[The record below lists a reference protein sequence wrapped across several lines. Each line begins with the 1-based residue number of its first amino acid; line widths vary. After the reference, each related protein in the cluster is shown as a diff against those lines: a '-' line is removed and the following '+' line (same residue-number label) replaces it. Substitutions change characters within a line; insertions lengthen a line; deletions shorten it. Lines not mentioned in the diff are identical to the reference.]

1 MSCLL
6 RRSLLANATRF
17 TLAAMIVALIA
28 GGCERSG
35 MENSPPE
42 EVRTVQ
48 LIAAVLDLLRETHHL
63 PGDVGLVHPGVVRS
77 DDGVPAPYDRGEF
90 YSPAPYDAIR
100 TAVDDAD
107 AYEVCGEA
115 GEPPCRPG
123 ENQFALI
130 FAPVQWER
138 GGRAT
143 VWVTIL
149 DGFSALTFQADASP
163 RSGGWRID
171 GLELRYAA
179 P

>member
-1 MSCLL
+1 MPRTALE
-6 RRSLLANATRF
+6 RF
-17 TLAAMIVALIA
+17 AILPLIVGLVAS
-28 GGCERSG
+28 GCEMGDTERS
-35 MENSPPE
+35 PHE

-48 LIAAVLDLLRETHHL
+48 LIAAVLDHLRESHHL
-63 PGDVGLVHPGVVRS
+63 PGDAGLVHPGVVRS

-100 TAVDDAD
+100 TAVGDAD

-130 FAPVQWER
+130 FAPVHWER

-171 GLELRYAA
+171 GLELRYSEN
-179 P
+179 

>member
-1 MSCLL
+1 MLSRPLPANVVRFCATALL
-6 RRSLLANATRF
+6 
-17 TLAAMIVALIA
+17 VVVIA
-28 GGCERSG
+28 SGCERSG
-35 MENSPPE
+35 IESSPPE

-48 LIAAVLDLLRETHHL
+48 LIATVLEHLRETDFL

-100 TAVDDAD
+100 AAVRDTDD
-107 AYEVCGEA
+107 YEVCGEA

-130 FAPVQWER
+130 FAPVQWEP

-143 VWVTIL
+143 VWVTVL
-149 DGFSALTFQADASP
+149 DGVWARTLQADASP
-163 RSGGWRID
+163 RAGGWRVD
-171 GLELRYAA
+171 SLRERYSEN
-179 P
+179 